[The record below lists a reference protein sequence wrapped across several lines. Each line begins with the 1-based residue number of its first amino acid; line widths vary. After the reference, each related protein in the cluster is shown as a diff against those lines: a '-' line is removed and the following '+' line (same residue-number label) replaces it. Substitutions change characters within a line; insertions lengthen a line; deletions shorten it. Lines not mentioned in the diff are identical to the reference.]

1 MPLHH
6 RIPFIF
12 FVFLALAFPFT
23 VSAQEVEMADALRQ
37 SGKIYVVVA
46 VIVVI
51 FAGLAIYLF
60 SIDKKISKIE
70 KESRKT
76 Q

>member
-1 MPLHH
+1 MKVLASLCS
-6 RIPFIF
+6 FL
-12 FVFLALAFPFT
+12 FLALPLAGL
-23 VSAQEVEMADALRQ
+23 AQDVEMADALRQ

-46 VIVVI
+46 VIAVI

-60 SIDKKISKIE
+60 TLDKKISKIE
-70 KESRKT
+70 KQAKKN

>member
-1 MPLHH
+1 MKLFALFPYFFCLLA
-6 RIPFIF
+6 IALPFG
-12 FVFLALAFPFT
+12 
-23 VSAQEVEMADALRQ
+23 VSAQDVEMADMLRQ

-46 VIVVI
+46 VIAVV

-70 KESRKT
+70 KQSKKN

>member
-1 MPLHH
+1 MKVLASL
-6 RIPFIF
+6 FGF
-12 FVFLALAFPFT
+12 LFLALPLAGF
-23 VSAQEVEMADALRQ
+23 AQDVEMADALRQ

-46 VIVVI
+46 VIAVI

-60 SIDKKISKIE
+60 TLDKKISKIE
-70 KESRKT
+70 KQSKKN

>member
-1 MPLHH
+1 
-6 RIPFIF
+6 
-12 FVFLALAFPFT
+12 
-23 VSAQEVEMADALRQ
+23 MADALRQ

>member
-1 MPLHH
+1 MKKIASIVCFLL
-6 RIPFIF
+6 
-12 FVFLALAFPFT
+12 LALPFAGF
-23 VSAQEVEMADALRQ
+23 SQDVEMADALRQ

-46 VIVVI
+46 VIAVI

-60 SIDKKISKIE
+60 SLDKKISKIE
-70 KESRKT
+70 KRSRKN